1 MRIVLLTGCANGIGR
16 HLATVF
22 YQRGDAVVVTDVDEA
37 GIQNLTVGWN
47 PDRVL
52 VAQLDVR
59 DQANWQQIIDRTL
72 ARWGRIDVGL
82 NVAGVLRAGYVSEF
96 HPADIDFIFD
106 INVKGVLLGSRL
118 MAEQMVKQG
127 SGHLI
132 NIASLAALSPVLGM
146 SLYSASKFAV
156 RAFTLAAA
164 GELRHQGIRVSV
176 ICPDLVATN
185 MLAQQIDQPEAALSF
200 TGSRTLTVADVE
212 RAVLHDALERNRVEI
227 IIPASRGWLSKL
239 GNVFPGL
246 TFRASE
252 ALLIKGRAKQ
262 AQYRSVVSAVASTI
276 ENGLTNKP

>member
-1 MRIVLLTGCANGIGR
+1 MRIVFITGCANGIGR

-37 GIQNLTVGWN
+37 GIRTLTATWDPN
-47 PDRVL
+47 RVL
-52 VAQLDVR
+52 VARLDVR
-59 DQANWQQIIDRTL
+59 DRANWQQLIDQTL

-82 NVAGVLRAGYVSEF
+82 NVAGVLRVGYVSEF
-96 HPADIDFIFD
+96 DPADIDFIFD

-118 MAEQMVKQG
+118 LTEQMVKQE

-146 SLYSASKFAV
+146 SLYSSSKFAV

-164 GELRHQGIRVSV
+164 GELRSQGVRVSV
-176 ICPDLVATN
+176 VCPDLVATN
-185 MLAQQIDQPEAALSF
+185 MLTQQIDQPEAALSF
-200 TGSRTLTVADVE
+200 TGSRTLTVGDVE

-239 GNVFPGL
+239 GNAFPGL
-246 TFRASE
+246 LFRA
-252 ALLIKGRAKQ
+252 AGDLTKKGRAKQ
-262 AQYRSVVSAVASTI
+262 KQYAAD
-276 ENGLTNKP
+276 LTNHAHRVTD

>member
-1 MRIVLLTGCANGIGR
+1 MRIVFITGCANGIGR

-22 YQRGDAVVVTDVDEA
+22 YQLGDAVVVTDVDEA
-37 GIQNLTVGWN
+37 GIRTLTATWD

-52 VAQLDVR
+52 VARLDVR
-59 DQANWQQIIDRTL
+59 DWANWQQIIDQTL

-96 HPADIDFIFD
+96 DLADIDFIFD

-118 MAEQMVKQG
+118 LIEQMVKQG

-146 SLYSASKFAV
+146 SLYSSSKFAV

-164 GELRHQGIRVSV
+164 GELRSQGVRVSV

-185 MLAQQIDQPEAALSF
+185 MLTQQIDQPEAALSF
-200 TGSRTLTVADVE
+200 TGSRTLTVGDVE
-212 RAVLHDALERNRVEI
+212 RAVLHDALERNRVEV

-239 GNVFPGL
+239 GNAFPGL
-246 TFRASE
+246 LFRA
-252 ALLIKGRAKQ
+252 AGDLMKKGRVKQ
-262 AQYRSVVSAVASTI
+262 KQYAADPANHSHRIT
-276 ENGLTNKP
+276 G

>member
-1 MRIVLLTGCANGIGR
+1 MRIVFITGCANGIGR

-37 GIQNLTVGWN
+37 GIRNLTVGWD

-52 VAQLDVR
+52 VARLDVR
-59 DQANWQQIIDRTL
+59 DLGNWQRVIEQTL

-82 NVAGVLRAGYVSEF
+82 NVAGVLRVGYVNEF
-96 HPADIDFIFD
+96 DPADIDFVFD
-106 INVKGVLLGSRL
+106 INVKGVLVGSRL
-118 MAEQMVKQG
+118 LTELMVRQG
-127 SGHLI
+127 RGHLI
-132 NIASLAALSPVLGM
+132 NVASLAALSPVLGM

-164 GELRHQGIRVSV
+164 GELHAQGVRVSV
-176 ICPDLVATN
+176 VCPDLVDTN
-185 MLAQQIDQPEAALSF
+185 MLTQQIDRPEAALSF
-200 TGSRTLTVADVE
+200 TGSRTLTVQDVE

-246 TFRASE
+246 TFRVAE
-252 ALLIKGRAKQ
+252 GLMKKGREKQ
-262 AQYRSVVSAVASTI
+262 KQYRVETHPTTPV
-276 ENGLTNKP
+276 

>member
-1 MRIVLLTGCANGIGR
+1 MRIVLITGCANGIGR

-37 GIQNLTVGWN
+37 GIQNLTVAWN

-52 VAQLDVR
+52 VARLDVR
-59 DQANWQQIIDRTL
+59 DQGNWQRVIEQTL

-82 NVAGVLRAGYVSEF
+82 NVAGVLRVGYVSEF
-96 HPADIDFIFD
+96 DPADIDFVFD
-106 INVKGVLLGSRL
+106 INVKGVLIGSRL
-118 MAEQMVKQG
+118 LSELMVRQG

-164 GELRHQGIRVSV
+164 GELHTRGVRVSV
-176 ICPDLVATN
+176 VCPDLVDTN
-185 MLAQQIDQPEAALSF
+185 MLTQQIDRPEAALSF
-200 TGSRTLTVADVE
+200 TGSRTLTVQDVE

-227 IIPASRGWLSKL
+227 IIPASRGWLGKL

-246 TFRASE
+246 SFRVAE
-252 ALLIKGRAKQ
+252 GLMKKGREKQ
-262 AQYRSVVSAVASTI
+262 KQYRVETPPTTPV
-276 ENGLTNKP
+276 